1 MTVQHLVLV
10 EWKDEASDATIQSF
24 MNAVAEF
31 PGKIDGVESVQWG
44 RNFTDRAGN
53 YTHCA
58 IVTLRDKDALSAYGP
73 DPVHQAALA
82 IAGPV
87 IESILVADF
96 EPS

>member
-10 EWKDEASDATIQSF
+10 EWKDEASDDTIQEF
-24 MNAVAEF
+24 MNAVAAF

-53 YTHCA
+53 YTHAA
-58 IVTLRDKDALSAYGP
+58 IVTLRDKDALAAYGP
-73 DPVHQAALA
+73 HPEHQAALA

-87 IESILVADF
+87 LQSILVADF
-96 EPS
+96 EPA